1 MPVRLNLRVIDT
13 AIPVV
18 LGYPFLAKF
27 QPLIDWKRRRVRV
40 TRKGKMFDIPA
51 LAAADSYRMT
61 CPVESADEPKVM
73 AIEPSMEKEA
83 TPLVELD
90 PTKEDTIAV
99 SRLQEPKWKTKKR
112 LKVSPRK
119 AVEKLIKTV
128 DHTLCGPPCR
138 ELPVPECILALNKEF
153 SRLFPAKVPG
163 GLPPSRPT
171 DHRIDLKP
179 DSRIP
184 GQRLYR
190 MAPAEEQEL
199 QKQLKVLQD
208 LGFIEPSTSPYGSG
222 VLFVPK
228 ANGKLRL
235 CVDYRPLNAI
245 TVADVYPLP
254 RIDEMI
260 DNAGKSTWYT
270 KMDLHAGFHQFRL
283 HPEHVERTTFK
294 TKCGTFQY

>member
-1 MPVRLNLRVIDT
+1 
-13 AIPVV
+13 
-18 LGYPFLAKF
+18 
-27 QPLIDWKRRRVRV
+27 
-40 TRKGKMFDIPA
+40 
-51 LAAADSYRMT
+51 
-61 CPVESADEPKVM
+61 
-73 AIEPSMEKEA
+73 
-83 TPLVELD
+83 
-90 PTKEDTIAV
+90 
-99 SRLQEPKWKTKKR
+99 
-112 LKVSPRK
+112 
-119 AVEKLIKTV
+119 
-128 DHTLCGPPCR
+128 
-138 ELPVPECILALNKEF
+138 
-153 SRLFPAKVPG
+153 
-163 GLPPSRPT
+163 
-171 DHRIDLKP
+171 
-179 DSRIP
+179 
-184 GQRLYR
+184 